1 MSHASDDLHR
11 ILDRIVDGV
20 VLTEDG
26 VVTFAN
32 SPCVLIAEAIGLGL
46 HGTFAD
52 RLLELADRTA
62 EPYAF
67 TAAVERLGDAAARV
81 EFEDA
86 AAGRAFVLVVSETDD
101 AARRVWSLR
110 EVTEELEH
118 ERAREELVATIGHE
132 LRTPLTSMTGFLELV
147 RDGDSGPLTAEQ
159 ARYLEIVQRAAT
171 RLHELVDELL
181 VRSER
186 REATKKG

>member
-1 MSHASDDLHR
+1 MTPAPDAPHR

-32 SPCVLIAEAIGLGL
+32 RPCVLVAEAIGLGL

-81 EFEDA
+81 EVGGA
-86 AAGRAFVLVVSETDD
+86 AAGRGVLPVVAGAAD
-101 AARRVWSLR
+101 AGRRVWCPPAETAGR
-110 EVTEELEH
+110 EH
-118 ERAREELVATIGHE
+118 RG
-132 LRTPLTSMTGFLELV
+132 
-147 RDGDSGPLTAEQ
+147 GP
-159 ARYLEIVQRAAT
+159 
-171 RLHELVDELL
+171 
-181 VRSER
+181 
-186 REATKKG
+186 